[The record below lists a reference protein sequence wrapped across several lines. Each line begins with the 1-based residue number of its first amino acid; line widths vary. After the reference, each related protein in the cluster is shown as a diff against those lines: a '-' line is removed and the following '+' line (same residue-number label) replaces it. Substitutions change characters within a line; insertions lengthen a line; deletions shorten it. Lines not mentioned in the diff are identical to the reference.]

1 MKGLV
6 ISLLSLFLFST
17 VVGAENEND
26 IGSWYGLD
34 YEYDE
39 ATIKDKIVNEFL
51 WNVSSDYDCQWID
64 SESTIYDTKHG
75 MIMTV
80 VLLQPDR
87 IKELYEKRLNGRN
100 VKPSGAFFAGSRYYS
115 DLRRYDGR
123 KLVASFLKI

>member
-1 MKGLV
+1 MWRVFFLWFAF
-6 ISLLSLFLFST
+6 LSPI

-39 ATIKDKIVNEFL
+39 ATIKDKIVKEFL
-51 WNVSSDYDCQWID
+51 WNVSSDYDCQWIN
-64 SESTIYDTKHG
+64 SESTIYDTRHG

-80 VLLQPDR
+80 VLLQPE
-87 IKELYEKRLNGRN
+87 KVNELYEKRLNGRN
-100 VKPSGAFFAGSRYYS
+100 VEPSGVFFAGSRCYS
-115 DLRRYDGR
+115 DLRRHDGR